1 MAAARACDD
10 PRVPMSALDQEGLR
24 RLLRAGRGLVSRLDL
39 DEMLEQLLRAACEV
53 TGARY
58 AAVGVL
64 DAERRSLERFL
75 TYGIDPEIRRRIGDL
90 PRGRGVLGVLI
101 DDPRPL
107 RLTDVRDHHA
117 SFGFPEHHPP
127 MTNFLGVPVVVRG
140 EAWGNLYLTER
151 AGGPFT
157 EADQQAAVVLADWAS
172 IAVENARLHAAG
184 LARTHELEHA
194 MRRLEATTDLIRA
207 VGGEFDVER
216 VLQLVVER
224 GQALVDARSV
234 VLLLAEDDELRLA
247 AASGQ
252 VASDAL
258 QARFPAKASALGEV
272 LRAGTAERVDDVAA
286 RLRLADQDLGVTGA
300 ETALLVPLRYRDRRL
315 GVLAAFDRLGPDPV
329 FGDED
334 QALLEAF
341 AAGAATAVA
350 TARTVAE
357 DRLRRSLQAAE
368 EERARWARELHDD
381 TLQALGALRLLLAGA
396 ARSGDEATLRE
407 SVGRAVGQL
416 EQDIR
421 SLRMLVTE
429 LRPAALD
436 ELGLAPALEALADRF
451 GAVAGVR
458 IDARAELGERLEG
471 EVETTVFRIV
481 QEALSNAARH
491 AGADHVEVRVAV
503 DGDQVTVRVRD
514 DGRGFDPEAPARG
527 FGLTGMHERIVLA
540 GGDLRIDS
548 APGEGTLVLASVP
561 VSAGTRPAA

>member
-1 MAAARACDD
+1 MS
-10 PRVPMSALDQEGLR
+10 PRALDDEGLHK
-24 RLLRAGRGLVSRLDL
+24 LLRAGRTLVSRLDL

-53 TGARY
+53 TGASY

-64 DAERRSLERFL
+64 DAERRTLERFL
-75 TYGIDPEIRRRIGDL
+75 TFGIDGAKRAEIGDL

-101 DDPRPL
+101 DDPKPL
-107 RLTDVRDHHA
+107 RLNDVRSHPD

-127 MTNFLGVPVVVRG
+127 MKTFLGVPVVVRG
-140 EAWGNLYLTER
+140 EAWGNLYLTDR

-157 EADQQAAVVLADWAS
+157 EVDEEAAVVLADWAG

-184 LARTHELEHA
+184 LARTRELEHA
-194 MRRLEATTDLIRA
+194 MRRLEATTDLVRA
-207 VGGEFDVER
+207 VGSEFDVEH
-216 VLQLVVER
+216 VLNLVVAR
-224 GQALVDARSV
+224 GRALVHARSV
-234 VLLLAEDDELRLA
+234 VLLVAEGDDLRLA
-247 AASGQ
+247 AAAGQ

-258 QARFPAKASALGEV
+258 QARFPASASALGDV
-272 LRAGTAERVDDVAA
+272 LRRGVAERVDDVEG
-286 RLRLADQDLGVTGA
+286 RLLLADQDLGVSGA

-315 GVLAAFDRLGPDPV
+315 GVLAAFDRLGEDPG

-334 QALLEAF
+334 SVLLEAF
-341 AAGAATAVA
+341 AAGAATALA

-396 ARSGDEATLRE
+396 ARSGDEATLRQR
-407 SVGRAVGQL
+407 VGQAVGQL
-416 EQDIR
+416 EQDIK

-451 GAVAGVR
+451 GAVAGLRVTTE
-458 IDARAELGERLEG
+458 AELGTRVPA

-491 AGADHVEVRVAV
+491 AAAEHVSIRVARHDLEVEVS
-503 DGDQVTVRVRD
+503 VTD
-514 DGRGFDPEAPARG
+514 DGRGFDADAPSLG
-527 FGLTGMHERIVLA
+527 FGLPGMRERVVLA
-540 GGDLRIDS
+540 GGRLAIES
-548 APGEGTLVLASVP
+548 APG
-561 VSAGTRPAA
+561 AGTTVRACVPLNPG